1 LISFQNIFICYFY
14 TFYTIFDYLEAP
26 NLPAKEKIANFKV
39 EDATLENWPKKEKL
53 NLLKT

>member
-53 NLLKT
+53 DLLKT